1 MLHRFTLA
9 PKDYKGKIKGKKSS
23 KYYVLDLGNEL
34 LQCEFTN
41 ELRTYR
47 EDIQIVCNHIAVEIR
62 PYFLFYLGSIQS
74 AVGRVSERLFCS
86 FTDAVDVL
94 FALSITDL
102 IFRPENT
109 VSTYA
114 GGRAYC
120 PIFRHGNEY
129 C

>member
-1 MLHRFTLA
+1 MLHRFTLV

-47 EDIQIVCNHIAVEIR
+47 EDIQIICNHIAVEIR
-62 PYFLFYLGSIQS
+62 PYFLFRPCSIQS
-74 AVGRVSERLFCS
+74 AVGRVSKRLFCA
-86 FTDAVDVL
+86 FTNAVDVL
-94 FALSITDL
+94 FALGVADI

-109 VSTYA
+109 INAYA
-114 GGRAYC
+114 CNRSFC
-120 PIFRHGNEY
+120 PIFRHGIEY